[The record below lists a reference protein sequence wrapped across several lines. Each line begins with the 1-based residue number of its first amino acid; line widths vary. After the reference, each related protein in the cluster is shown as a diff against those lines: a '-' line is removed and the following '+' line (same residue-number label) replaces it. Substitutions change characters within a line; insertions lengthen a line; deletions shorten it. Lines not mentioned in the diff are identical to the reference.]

1 MLIIGLTFTII
12 RYQYRLPFDPAPMF
26 DYGAYLL
33 LALTMILS
41 LVFKRSK
48 IFFISVVLL
57 IALLFF
63 AWQASV
69 ASVTRSEF
77 EIIALVYGLVIPINF
92 AIILAYQ
99 ERQLLSVYG
108 ASRFAL
114 ILAQGVIFTY
124 LYLSPQAWLASAIR
138 FEIFPTASLTWASAF
153 LEIAPQPIL
162 LGWLLTCVTIL
173 IVAYINRATAQYGML
188 GSYLAYVIAIPM
200 SLVPHGF
207 EMFVAAAALLLFV
220 TTLSDSYNMVFQDEL
235 TGLPGRRALNQHMSS
250 LGNRY
255 VLAMLDV
262 DHFKKFNDQHGHDV
276 GDQVLQMVARQ
287 IGNVKGGGKAYRY
300 GGEEF
305 SVVFSSKQKDE
316 AFYYLDDV
324 RKSIQNYEMVIRDDE
339 ARPEIPS
346 DETTR
351 LRSRGSY
358 RHATKKVSVTIS
370 IGVADKSDRAETAE
384 QVLRK
389 ADQALYRA
397 KQAGRNQVAD

>member
-1 MLIIGLTFTII
+1 ML
-12 RYQYRLPFDPAPMF
+12 

-33 LALTMILS
+33 LALTIVLS
-41 LVFKRSK
+41 LVFSKAK

-57 IALLFF
+57 IALFF
-63 AWQASV
+63 FSWQASL
-69 ASVTRSEF
+69 ASVTQWQF
-77 EIIALVYGLVIPINF
+77 EIIALVFGLVIPINF
-92 AIILAYQ
+92 AIILGYQ
-99 ERQLLSVYG
+99 ERQLLSIYG
-108 ASRFAL
+108 AARLVS
-114 ILAQGVIFTY
+114 ILAQGAIFAY
-124 LYLSPQAWLASAIR
+124 LYLSPQAWLASIIR
-138 FEIFPTASLTWASAF
+138 YEIFTASSLTWASPF

-162 LGWLLTCVTIL
+162 FGWLLTCLIIL
-173 IVAYINRATAQYGML
+173 IVAYIRRATVVYGML

-207 EMFVAAAALLLFV
+207 EMFVAAGALLLCIS
-220 TTLSDSYNMVFQDEL
+220 TLSDSYNMVFQDEL
-235 TGLPGRRALNQHMSS
+235 TGLPGRRALNQHLSS

-262 DHFKKFNDQHGHDV
+262 DHFKKFNDKHGHDV

-287 IGNVKGGGKAYRY
+287 IGKVKGGGKAYRY

-316 AFYYLDDV
+316 ALYYLDEV

-346 DETTR
+346 DETAR

-370 IGVADKSDRAETAE
+370 VGVADKSDRAETAE
-384 QVLRK
+384 QVLKK

-397 KQAGRNQVAD
+397 KQAGRNQVADWEA